1 MKISAKQ
8 VRAEQDDNTSIVE
21 TVVFIDNKQVA
32 DKGFNLSLF
41 ILSMTD
47 NYIWHYRIWTK
58 HIQKCFDLVKS
69 LSAPPHQLTSFL
81 SARDELK
88 PAQLYVRVSEAWFVS
103 YVTTHTLPEEKRKTK
118 GKAGQNAVW

>member
-47 NYIWHYRIWTK
+47 NYI
-58 HIQKCFDLVKS
+58 
-69 LSAPPHQLTSFL
+69 
-81 SARDELK
+81 
-88 PAQLYVRVSEAWFVS
+88 
-103 YVTTHTLPEEKRKTK
+103 
-118 GKAGQNAVW
+118 